1 MNGRRW
7 LLGLVALLTVAC
19 APAVDVEQERTALL
33 ALDREWSQ
41 TTKDVDKFTSY
52 FAADASV
59 YPPGMP
65 VETGAAAIREMFT
78 KMSAAPGFA
87 IQWTATK
94 ADVSASGDLG
104 LTAGTYEM
112 TMGGAAEKGKYV
124 TVWKK
129 QADGAWKVTDDIFNA
144 DAAGPPPSQHAMLT
158 GRDFT
163 WGNTPPGLP
172 AGGKMAV
179 ISGDPGKAGPFA
191 LRVQLPAGYRIPPHW
206 HPTDEQLTILSG
218 SVALGMGDKFDEAAL
233 KDLPA
238 GGYAMLPANMRHF
251 LLARSATTFQVNGMG
266 PFAIIY
272 VNPADDPSKQQK

>member
-1 MNGRRW
+1 MKGRRW
-7 LLGLVALLTVAC
+7 LLGVAALLIVAC
-19 APAVDVEQERTALL
+19 APAADVEQERTALL

-41 TTKDVDKFTSY
+41 TTKDIDKFMSY
-52 FAADASV
+52 FAPDASI

-65 VETGAAAIREMFT
+65 VETGAPAIREAFT
-78 KMSAAPGFA
+78 KMSASPGFA

-129 QADGAWKVTDDIFNA
+129 QSDGSWKVTDDIFNA
-144 DAAGPPPSQHAMLT
+144 DAAGPPPSQHALLT
-158 GRDFT
+158 GRDLT
-163 WGNTPPGLP
+163 WGDVPPGLP

-179 ISGDPGKAGPFA
+179 IAGDPGKPGPFA
-191 LRVQLPAGYRIPPHW
+191 LRVQMPAGYRIAAHW

-218 SVALGMGDKFDEAAL
+218 TVGLGMGDKFDAAAL
-233 KDLPA
+233 TDLPS

-251 LLARSATTFQVNGMG
+251 LMTKSAATLQVNGMG